1 MPSIHSYVELVKLI
15 LAESV
20 KYFAL
25 LLIVVLAIRLWRR
38 LPKLSGAAW
47 RGNFFLAGLA
57 TLLSMGTGYFSICHS
72 MSIMYLHFGMN
83 AFRAARLDPAFSLF
97 ESSLQYRKNA
107 DALGGKGVCLLM
119 SGRAEAGI
127 SFLNAAKAMRKGRG
141 TPFENFYEGLY
152 YFYRDDQTN
161 AVPLL
166 EAASTDFDYI
176 WDVTKLFAV
185 IRLDQNRPQEAAQL
199 MQPFH
204 QAEITEP
211 DHAYIVACI
220 KLADGKRAEAQA
232 LAAKFLPGDMTPYWR
247 ARFEQLKARIQNG
260 KT

>member
-1 MPSIHSYVELVKLI
+1 VLSINSYVELVKLI

-25 LLIVVLAIRLWRR
+25 LLLVVLAIRLWRR

-57 TLLSMGTGYFSICHS
+57 TLLSMSIGFFSICHS
-72 MSIMYLHFGMN
+72 MSIMYVHFGMN

-119 SGRAEAGI
+119 SGHAEAGI

-141 TPFENFYEGLY
+141 TPFENYYEGLY

-161 AVPLL
+161 AVPFL
-166 EAASTDFDYI
+166 EAAAANFEYI
-176 WDVTKLFAV
+176 WEVTKMFAI
-185 IRLDQNRPQEAAQL
+185 IRLDRNHPQEAAQL
-199 MQPFH
+199 MQPFL

-220 KLADGKRAEAQA
+220 KLADGRKADARA
-232 LAAKFLPGDMTPYWR
+232 LADKFPSRDMTPYWR